1 MFCQLSVSFLF
12 FFLFSLLPLSQ
23 SGYSECAQLI
33 LQYHPKQVD
42 QVVRLAMQETVSE
55 PKMLGLLQDLCR
67 SSTELLVAVVSKIA
81 EAATTAGQELLRY
94 GTQY

>member
-1 MFCQLSVSFLF
+1 M
-12 FFLFSLLPLSQ
+12 
-23 SGYSECAQLI
+23 E
-33 LQYHPKQVD
+33 
-42 QVVRLAMQETVSE
+42 QVVHLAMQETVPE

-94 GTQY
+94 RTQYFRVECMRSKSSIEKEKNHLVWN

>member
-1 MFCQLSVSFLF
+1 M
-12 FFLFSLLPLSQ
+12 
-23 SGYSECAQLI
+23 I

-42 QVVRLAMQETVSE
+42 QVVHLAMQETVSE

-67 SSTELLVAVVSKIA
+67 SGTELLVAVVSKIA
-81 EAATTAGQELLRY
+81 EAATTAGQELLRS